1 MNNILVSITGPEKRF
16 RLRAALGD
24 PLGFWSQVR
33 SRAEELSW
41 VLSGKFGLM
50 GANALLMLFLVH
62 RLELK
67 NYGLLV
73 ITISAQLLISRLLM
87 MGVDAGMIRLG
98 GVPELYPRFQ
108 QVVTAGLIV
117 MLCTTCILLLISL
130 PVALILFRFAVP
142 VWVLASVVAGAI
154 GTSLVDYGYSFR
166 LARREYPLAAL
177 AQGGT
182 ALWRLGLTAL
192 TAILLPGYVLFVFIA
207 YHGAS
212 LLSGAAQ
219 AATLIRG
226 GQIWP
231 ERELVR
237 RLLRYSLWQGK
248 ANVIVIF
255 SLYQGT
261 FLLTLVDTQAAT
273 GLFGLALT
281 LSLGFFAI
289 YNAYFEYLL
298 ARTGSIDNIT
308 GLSHFLTRAFG
319 GALILALACVP
330 VTFAL
335 AILIP
340 RLLRP
345 ELSRVVP
352 IFCYLAASMVLL
364 ILQSPLEVACHY
376 FLRPKLVTLG
386 WVVRAVSIGV
396 AGLILAPRMGAIG
409 AAIAQLIGS
418 AVALVFL
425 ASLVAR
431 VLHSAR
437 AAALAEPKGAAAAV
451 SSFGV

>member
-1 MNNILVSITGPEKRF
+1 
-16 RLRAALGD
+16 
-24 PLGFWSQVR
+24 
-33 SRAEELSW
+33 
-41 VLSGKFGLM
+41 
-50 GANALLMLFLVH
+50 
-62 RLELK
+62 
-67 NYGLLV
+67 
-73 ITISAQLLISRLLM
+73 
-87 MGVDAGMIRLG
+87 
-98 GVPELYPRFQ
+98 
-108 QVVTAGLIV
+108 
-117 MLCTTCILLLISL
+117 
-130 PVALILFRFAVP
+130 
-142 VWVLASVVAGAI
+142 
-154 GTSLVDYGYSFR
+154 
-166 LARREYPLAAL
+166 
-177 AQGGT
+177 
-182 ALWRLGLTAL
+182 
-192 TAILLPGYVLFVFIA
+192 VFIA

-219 AATLIRG
+219 TATLIRG
-226 GQIWP
+226 RQIWP
-231 ERELVR
+231 ERGLVR

-298 ARTGSIDNIT
+298 ARTGSIDNIA

-319 GALILALACVP
+319 GALILTLACVP

-345 ELSRVVP
+345 ELSGVVP
-352 IFCYLAASMVLL
+352 IFRYLAASMVLL

-376 FLRPKLVTLG
+376 FLRPKLITLG
-386 WVVRAVSIGV
+386 WVVRAISIGV
-396 AGLILAPRMGAIG
+396 AGLILAPRMGAMG

-418 AVALVFL
+418 AVAVVVL
-425 ASLVAR
+425 AWLVAR

-437 AAALAEPKGAAAAV
+437 AAALLESKGAAAAD
-451 SSFGV
+451 SSVGV